1 MRQLLVILLALGAMG
16 CRSKVATLRDALLDD
31 DGASAIHVVDAP
43 ACADTGCL
51 DPIARKLGA
60 RHGFDSNDPDQA
72 SAAAVALVLAR
83 DRRGDL
89 VPDADRWVA
98 ALTQARGYGAD
109 ALRLAVARGM
119 ADMAPRLGKPMTDET
134 EVAKLVHDLSGVLP
148 GACPTYAMM
157 GGTAVEKLPAG
168 KRPDTALCVQR
179 DLERMDG
186 PGARFGLG
194 AGVWRAAAAVVA
206 LWKDDARALRGGLD
220 AADEVVRP
228 ALEKKLAVIEGASA
242 AIELQIKA
250 KKAAEE
256 RAAGKSAP

>member
-1 MRQLLVILLALGAMG
+1 
-16 CRSKVATLRDALLDD
+16 
-31 DGASAIHVVDAP
+31 
-43 ACADTGCL
+43 
-51 DPIARKLGA
+51 
-60 RHGFDSNDPDQA
+60 
-72 SAAAVALVLAR
+72 
-83 DRRGDL
+83 
-89 VPDADRWVA
+89 
-98 ALTQARGYGAD
+98 
-109 ALRLAVARGM
+109 
-119 ADMAPRLGKPMTDET
+119 
-134 EVAKLVHDLSGVLP
+134 
-148 GACPTYAMM
+148 MM
-157 GGTAVEKLPAG
+157 GGTAVENLPAG

-179 DLERMDG
+179 DLERKDG